1 MTSLSDILSGIK
13 RLDSLKD
20 GRKVS
25 NILSGEVPGRDDI
38 VKDIAS
44 LRNHIGKLN
53 AKDRILLLG
62 MFHTKGV
69 FTDPKK
75 PGQSFRDGARS
86 GVLTNFGYDVR
97 SVDDKH
103 HESDYGLN
111 DNKHINGNFNDAHR
125 LIKEMYDKWGSDI
138 RFQQIFLDYFFIP
151 VSSFISQFTFLQ
163 DI

>member
-1 MTSLSDILSGIK
+1 MTSLSDFLSGLK
-13 RLDSLKD
+13 RLDEI
-20 GRKVS
+20 KV
-25 NILSGEVPGRDDI
+25 GAKEVITVSSRNDV
-38 VKDIAS
+38 VKDMTS
-44 LRNHIGKLN
+44 LRNHIRKLD
-53 AKDRILLLG
+53 AKERVLLLG
-62 MFHTKGV
+62 MFCTKGV
-69 FTDPKK
+69 FLDPRK
-75 PGQSFRDGARS
+75 PGQGFRDGARS
-86 GVLTNFGYDVR
+86 GALISNFGYDVR